1 MSQYDRP
8 FDEYERLQ
16 EDRYNYNLN
25 DNPLD
30 YQDDFLA
37 QNADLPFME
46 ITEEMLEGSNFYDE
60 SLGGEISR
68 SGYYDSEYQRVH
80 YYNQLI
86 GDGVSEQKALEWYEE
101 NADTNAN
108 QMSGNYSDLVR
119 SDYVEKQS
127 TYFRALDNL
136 REENPSQYEERLG
149 DASFGEKMNYLN
161 HLHDTGEISEEQYK
175 NVYIETYNND
185 QRNNSDQP
193 QYIVQA
199 QAVRDSVEQFG
210 REEENKYKAG
220 DDIYIL
226 YDPENPPGDVFPVVN
241 PSNFSPSSNQHQYQ
255 GEVGYTVGDRPATE
269 FSRGDERSDWVKAR
283 DGVIKPLIR
292 VALMFT
298 PAGPYV
304 AAADAAYKVATGQT
318 LKTEDY
324 ANLALAGLHYSE
336 VIVPP
341 TTEVDAVTGLETVV
355 DYGQGLAGL
364 DYGQTIAVI
373 NGTINEDPLAAIL
386 GGTNI
391 LPTALATAG
400 IPQELINDPDF
411 MAGVTRS
418 VETLASGED
427 IQQALE
433 DGLSKYVREG
443 GGFGVD
449 LPDGSSF
456 DIDLGFL
463 GDALSSVGTAIG
475 DIGSAVG
482 NYLDPVF
489 GAIGDAGAAFGDLVD
504 PVIQVGQD
512 AIDAGSQVVGDVSSA
527 VGDVIDPALGA
538 VGDAGSAVDDTVRAG
553 GRAVGDYLDPVWS
566 FIGDNLVLTEGG
578 AQAQQQQQRTPTQ
591 NLFDSELKSIG
602 SISLSEYAP
611 LLTGDQRRHAP
622 VAPVGT
628 AANPARQQPQTTA
641 ESLLKPLSTQFAG
654 QLAQDPIRQQMEKDR
669 LASQGSLYENLNS
682 NPFASPFDTEE
693 EEGLI

>member
-16 EDRYNYNLN
+16 EDRFEYDLN

-30 YQDDFLA
+30 YQDALSS
-37 QNADLPFME
+37 DLPFME

-60 SLGGEISR
+60 SIPGASR
-68 SGYYDSEYQRVH
+68 GAYYTPEYQRAH

-193 QYIVQA
+193 QYIVEA

-241 PSNFSPSSNQHQYQ
+241 PSNFLPSSNQHQYQ
-255 GEVGYTVGDRPATE
+255 GEVGYTTSDRPATE

-283 DGVIKPLIR
+283 DGIIKPVIKLG
-292 VALMFT
+292 LMFT
-298 PAGPYV
+298 PIGPYV
-304 AAADAAYKVATGQT
+304 AAADAGYKLATGQT
-318 LKTEDY
+318 LTTGDY
-324 ANLALAGLHYSE
+324 VGLALAGLHYAE

-341 TTEVDAVTGLETVV
+341 TTEVDAATGLETVV

-373 NGTINEDPLAAIL
+373 NGAINEDPLAAIL

-391 LPTALATAG
+391 LPTALANAG

-418 VETLASGED
+418 LETVASGED

-512 AIDAGSQVVGDVSSA
+512 VIDAGSEVVGDVSSA

-538 VGDAGSAVDDTVRAG
+538 VGDAGSAVDDFAHE
-553 GRAVGDYLDPVWS
+553 VGSAIGNVTDPMLS
-566 FIGDNLVLTEGG
+566 KIGDFAKALLTTG
-578 AQAQQQQQRTPTQ
+578 QQQQKQQAAVAATRTTDG
-591 NLFDSELKSIG
+591 LFSDDLFKFSNRVELSP
-602 SISLSEYAP
+602 EQP
-611 LLTGDQRRHAP
+611 LLQAQGKQAP
-622 VAPVGT
+622 QLIPQAPT
-628 AANPARQQPQTTA
+628 PQLEIPQP
-641 ESLLKPLSTQFAG
+641 EVDGLLEEE
-654 QLAQDPIRQQMEKDR
+654 D
-669 LASQGSLYENLNS
+669 
-682 NPFASPFDTEE
+682 PFASPFN
-693 EEGLI
+693 IKV